1 MPDKLRT
8 QMPDQS
14 PTRARLRFGALNYA
28 LLAAA
33 VGSLVVGYALLSK
46 GSTAA
51 APFLLVLGY
60 CVLFP
65 LGLALSPKTPVP
77 GE

>member
-1 MPDKLRT
+1 MPDLSSARV
-8 QMPDQS
+8 
-14 PTRARLRFGALNYA
+14 RLRFGPWNYA

-33 VGSLVVGYALLSK
+33 VASLVIGYWLLSK
-46 GSTAA
+46 GSTDA

-65 LGLALSPKTPVP
+65 LGLALSPRSGSA

>member
-1 MPDKLRT
+1 
-8 QMPDQS
+8 
-14 PTRARLRFGALNYA
+14 LRFGVWNYM
-28 LLAAA
+28 LLAGA
-33 VGSLVVGYALLSK
+33 VLSLVTGYWLLSK
-46 GSTAA
+46 GSTDA

-65 LGLALSPKTPVP
+65 LGLALSPRSGSA

>member
-1 MPDKLRT
+1 MPDL
-8 QMPDQS
+8 S
-14 PTRARLRFGALNYA
+14 PARARLRFGPLNYA

-33 VGSLVVGYALLSK
+33 ITCLVIGYWLLSK
-46 GSTAA
+46 GSTNA

-65 LGLALSPKTPVP
+65 LGLALSPKAAGP